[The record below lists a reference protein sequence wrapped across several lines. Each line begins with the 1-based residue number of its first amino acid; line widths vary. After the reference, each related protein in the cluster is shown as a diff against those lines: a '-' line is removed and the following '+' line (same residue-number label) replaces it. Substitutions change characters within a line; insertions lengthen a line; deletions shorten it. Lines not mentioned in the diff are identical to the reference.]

1 MCAPTNE
8 LSKKLISRLGFVEGG
23 EVLINWE
30 IPACAYILPGMKHLG
45 KGLVGLNR
53 WGEEK

>member
-8 LSKKLISRLGFVEGG
+8 LSKKLISRVGFVEGG

-30 IPACAYILPGMKHLG
+30 IPACAYILPGMKDLE
-45 KGLVGLNR
+45 KGLLGLNR